1 MTWHYLFQLSRYTS
15 RPGITAH
22 TFPLTPQLEVS
33 IHVCAERTQTLHA
46 YALTA
51 AEPVIRGNSQYIPN
65 TLHIINAFN
74 QTAPYGLGTLSS
86 ISQRRALRRAEAKPG
101 SESGHSAPECVLP
114 MPPPPRQNQDPDL
127 KSVSRDCAGRGSK
140 RSRYLQNKVTKAKNK
155 RHRM

>member
-101 SESGHSAPECVLP
+101 SESGQY
-114 MPPPPRQNQDPDL
+114 PPPRQNQDPDL

-140 RSRYLQNKVTKAKNK
+140 RSGYLQNKVTKAKNK